1 MVTFYL
7 IYWRITKLW
16 PCKCIFLHSLQQC
29 MWLPISLHSQN
40 NSNYCQWI
48 FKNYCIRPSVYV
60 VVFCFWFAFPLWL
73 MALSIFYVLIDHLY
87 NFFQEISLQIL
98 CPFLNWV
105 CLFIVDLCKLF
116 IFLDIKPLSG
126 IWSSDIFSHSVSCLF
141 TFLVVSF
148 EGQMFLLMKFNL
160 YMISVSHAF
169 VFMFKKSLLIYGQ
182 RFIPVFSSE
191 SYIILCLSFI
201 YILS

>member
-1 MVTFYL
+1 M
-7 IYWRITKLW
+7 
-16 PCKCIFLHSLQQC
+16 PCKCIFLRSLQQC
-29 MWLPISLHSQN
+29 IWLPISLHSQN
-40 NSNYCQWI
+40 NTYYCQWV
-48 FKNYCIRPSVYV
+48 FKNYCIHPSVHV
-60 VVFCFWFAFPLWL
+60 VVSWFWFAFSLWL
-73 MALSIFYVLIDHLY
+73 IALSIFSVLIDHLY

-105 CLFIVDLCKLF
+105 CLFIVDLYKFF
-116 IFLDIKPLSG
+116 IFLGTKPLSD
-126 IWSSDIFSHSVSCLF
+126 IWSSDIFSHAVSCLF

-160 YMISVSHAF
+160 YMVSVSHAF

-182 RFIPVFSSE
+182 RFMPVFSSE
-191 SYIILCLSFI
+191 SYIILRLGFI